1 MKKREKIVVFCA
13 GIVLLYGCYNIFTG
27 SAPGTRKEVSATDP
41 GASRKLVTDLISKVL
56 KDELNKQE
64 FYTISQ
70 AGKDWSE
77 NPLMKI
83 TNKIKKAAAAVK
95 TVTPN
100 PGDALAYYGF
110 IETGRGKMAIIGGR
124 EYEEG
129 DALAREGCC
138 LKKIFKHKVIVAVKG
153 QKDIILPL
161 MATNKGN

>member
-13 GIVLLYGCYNIFTG
+13 GIALLYGCYNIFTG
-27 SAPGTRKEVSATDP
+27 SAPGTRNEVSATDP
-41 GASRKLVTDLISKVL
+41 GASRKLVKDLISKVL

-64 FYTISQ
+64 LYTISQ

-83 TNKIKKAAAAVK
+83 TNKIKKAAEAVK

-110 IETGRGKMAIIGGR
+110 IETGREKLAIIGGR

-129 DALAREGCC
+129 EALAREGCC

-161 MATNKGN
+161 MATNKGS